1 MIDLDLK
8 KLEEISKKMETPELP
23 LEEAMKCFQEGL
35 EIIKRCS
42 SVLEKTELKVK
53 EILASQDGSFEEKI
67 LT

>member
-53 EILASQDGSFEEKI
+53 EILASQDGSFEEKN